1 MTFPALW
8 ISLGVIDDLHLRWSM
23 VGKKQN
29 QFKAS
34 GRKSLLVGV

>member
-1 MTFPALW
+1 
-8 ISLGVIDDLHLRWSM
+8 LRWSM